1 MGKLDEKVA
10 IITGA
15 SSGIGRATALLFARE
30 GAKVVVADNVVS
42 GGEET
47 VSMIREAGG
56 EACFIKTDVS
66 IELDIKGMIEVALD
80 DYGKLDILF
89 NNAGIAEK
97 PAPTHETQVADWD
110 RVISINLK
118 GVFLGM
124 KYAIPEMLKGGG
136 GVIINTASLA
146 GVKGVPYQPAYNAS
160 KAGVI
165 QLTKTAALEYAAQNI
180 RVNCILPGVIW
191 TPMVETR
198 AKDNAGG
205 DAEEGKKLFI
215 ARGLSP
221 AGRLG
226 EPEEVAQAAL
236 FLACDD
242 SSFINGVSLPLDSG
256 ALAG

>member
-1 MGKLDEKVA
+1 MGKLDGKVA

-15 SSGIGRATALLFARE
+15 GSGIGRATALLFARE

-47 VSMIREAGG
+47 LGMIREAGS
-56 EACFIKTDVS
+56 EARFIKTDVS
-66 IELDIKGMIEVALD
+66 IESDITKMIKVALD
-80 DYGKLDILF
+80 DYGKLDIIF

-97 PAPTHETQVADWD
+97 PALTHETQVADWD

-124 KYAIPEMLKGGG
+124 KYAIPEMLRRGG

-146 GVKGVPYQPAYNAS
+146 GVRGVSCQPAYNAS

-165 QLTKTAALEYAAQNI
+165 QLTKTAALDYATQNI

-198 AKDNAGG
+198 AKEIAD
-205 DAEEGKKLFI
+205 DVEEGKKQFI
-215 ARGLSP
+215 DKGYSP

-226 EPEEVAQAAL
+226 KPEEVAQAAL

-242 SSFINGVSLPLDSG
+242 SIFINGVSLPVDSG

>member
-1 MGKLDEKVA
+1 MGRLDGKVA

-15 SSGIGRATALLFARE
+15 SQGIGRATALLFAKE
-30 GAKVVVADNVVS
+30 GAKVVIADNVVS

-47 VSMIREAGG
+47 LRMVREASG

-66 IELDIKGMIEVALD
+66 LELDIKNMIKATLD
-80 DYGKLDILF
+80 NYGKLDILF
-89 NNAGIAEK
+89 NNAGIAEV
-97 PAPTHETQVADWD
+97 PAPTHETSVATWD

-118 GVFLGM
+118 GVFMGM
-124 KYAIPEMLKGGG
+124 KYAIPEMLKIGG
-136 GVIINTASLA
+136 GVVINTSSLA
-146 GVKGVPYQPAYNAS
+146 GVKGVPMQPAYNAS

-180 RVNCILPGVIW
+180 RVNCICPGVIW
-191 TPMVETR
+191 TPMVENR
-198 AKDNAGG
+198 AGEMASG
-205 DAEEGKKLFI
+205 DTEEGKRLFI
-215 ARGLSP
+215 EMGLSP

-226 EPEEVAQAAL
+226 EPEDVAQAAL

-242 SSFINGVSLPLDSG
+242 SKFINGISLPVDSG